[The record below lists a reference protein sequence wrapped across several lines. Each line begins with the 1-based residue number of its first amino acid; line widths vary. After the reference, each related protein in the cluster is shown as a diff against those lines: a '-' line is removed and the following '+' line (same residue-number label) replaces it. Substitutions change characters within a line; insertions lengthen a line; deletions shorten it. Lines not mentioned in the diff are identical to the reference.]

1 MFDCRLVVFTTLVE
15 LLRHDLIGS
24 KKRAQET
31 FLEHS
36 KKRFSLCQNVVKN
49 GSKNVLENGG
59 LGIIAFLI
67 KTTVPSLDAR
77 PPCDGAPLNPL
88 MARAW

>member
-1 MFDCRLVVFTTLVE
+1 MGPRFLQSY
-15 LLRHDLIGS
+15 S
-24 KKRAQET
+24 KKRPVRND
-31 FLEHS
+31 L
-36 KKRFSLCQNVVKN
+36 K
-49 GSKNVLENGG
+49 NGG